1 MKAFKKFCLLTI
13 LSFIIFIV
21 FFSTILGKFGA
32 NFTGSIWYVF
42 SYYSGYF
49 GLSSFSYV
57 YIFERQQNKNE
68 SITRNLLLAAASLF
82 ILVVLYNGLIL
93 GDLSEISK
101 SFYSGVTSHY
111 FLCICIFSLEYLG
124 SKLLVYSSKSDQL
137 FFDEKIL
144 FYIKLI
150 ILTSFVLS
158 LFGMMLILTQ
168 IESAFSTFDRLSV
181 NNLIPI
187 FLEIC
192 GYCLLVTSV
201 SLVLIWGLSRLPF
214 LKQNNLLIVLI
225 LFLSLTFLLRL
236 QIHVYDNIY
245 LNSFFDPSTL
255 APALLMVLLLY
266 RINQRNTDFKIK
278 TLTNSFSKKE
288 AEYLQLKNQINPH
301 FLFNNLNT
309 LISFIEINPKKA
321 VEFGHHL
328 SNTYRH
334 YLKNQND
341 DFVLLKEE
349 LEFIKEYLEIYKAK
363 FENGFSF
370 EISALPKENEYMLSL
385 SLQEIVDNVFKHNK
399 MDEESHL
406 EIRISTGDDGLL
418 IENSVSNRLNKQSN
432 QIGLENI
439 NKRYKILTNKE
450 IQIVSTSS
458 MHQVSLPILTLE
470 S

>member
-1 MKAFKKFCLLTI
+1 MKAFKKFCLLSI
-13 LSFIIFIV
+13 LPLVVIAVISIIVSGSFNDVQIWRINIFM
-21 FFSTILGKFGA
+21 
-32 NFTGSIWYVF
+32 TGF
-42 SYYSGYF
+42 F
-49 GLSSFSYV
+49 GLISLVYV
-57 YIFERQQNKNE
+57 YIFEKRQQKKE
-68 SITRNLLLAAASLF
+68 ETVRNLLLSVILLF
-82 ILVVLYNGLIL
+82 ISVFCFALLVSKLFLNSYTIQISSLQALIA
-93 GDLSEISK
+93 
-101 SFYSGVTSHY
+101 
-111 FLCICIFSLEYLG
+111 ICIFFAEFLVFSLLD
-124 SKLLVYSSKSDQL
+124 YSSKINEL
-137 FFDEKIL
+137 LVFNEKPL
-144 FYIKLI
+144 YYIKL
-150 ILTSFVLS
+150 VLGVS
-158 LFGMMLILTQ
+158 L
-168 IESAFSTFDRLSV
+168 IESIITMTIVISAYDNLFHFFDYFHLNKLIVFFFKIEWHCLKISV
-181 NNLIPI
+181 
-187 FLEIC
+187 
-192 GYCLLVTSV
+192 V
-201 SLVLIWGLSRLPF
+201 SLALIWGLTHFTMVKRNYLFIVMIATLLTLPISLQLPVSNNHF
-214 LKQNNLLIVLI
+214 LTVVFNASIFSASVM
-225 LFLSLTFLLRL
+225 
-236 QIHVYDNIY
+236 
-245 LNSFFDPSTL
+245 
-255 APALLMVLLLY
+255 MVILLY
-266 RINQRNTDFKIK
+266 TNKLKSNEFKVK
-278 TLTNSFSKKE
+278 TLINSFSKKE
-288 AEYLQLKNQINPH
+288 AEYLQLKNQVNPH

-399 MDEESHL
+399 MDEESPL
-406 EIRISTGDDGLL
+406 EIRISTGDDSLL
-418 IENSVSNRLNKQSN
+418 IENSVSNRFNKQSN

>member
-13 LSFIIFIV
+13 LSYIIFIV
-21 FFSTILGKFGA
+21 SLSTILGKFGA

-82 ILVVLYNGLIL
+82 ILVVVYNGLIL

-236 QIHVYDNIY
+236 QINVYDNIY

-334 YLKNQND
+334 YLKNQTEDYVSLQGEIN
-341 DFVLLKEE
+341 
-349 LEFIKEYLEIYKAK
+349 FITEYLSIYKAK
-363 FENGFSF
+363 FENGFSYKMPQQIA
-370 EISALPKENEYMLSL
+370 ENQYILPNC
-385 SLQEIVDNVFKHNK
+385 LQELIDNIFKHNVV
-399 MDEESHL
+399 EEEIPL
-406 EIRISTGDDGLL
+406 EIEIF
-418 IENSVSNRLNKQSN
+418 IENNTLVVQNTINRKEVEIESNF
-432 QIGLENI
+432 GLENI
-439 NKRYKILTNKE
+439 KMRYLLLTNND
-450 IQIVSTSS
+450 IQIIRMLTHFSVKI
-458 MHQVSLPILTLE
+458 PILELE
-470 S
+470 A

>member
-1 MKAFKKFCLLTI
+1 MTL
-13 LSFIIFIV
+13 
-21 FFSTILGKFGA
+21 
-32 NFTGSIWYVF
+32 
-42 SYYSGYF
+42 
-49 GLSSFSYV
+49 
-57 YIFERQQNKNE
+57 
-68 SITRNLLLAAASLF
+68 IT
-82 ILVVLYNGLIL
+82 Y
-93 GDLSEISK
+93 SK
-101 SFYSGVTSHY
+101 SYQ
-111 FLCICIFSLEYLG
+111 
-124 SKLLVYSSKSDQL
+124 LV
-137 FFDEKIL
+137 FDEKIL

-150 ILTSFVLS
+150 VSVSTIVS

-168 IESAFSTFDRLSV
+168 IESAFPTFDYLSV
-181 NNLIPI
+181 NKLIAI
-187 FLEIC
+187 FIEV
-192 GYCLLVTSV
+192 GVYCLLVTSV
-201 SLVLIWGLSRLPF
+201 SLVLIWGLSRLSW

-236 QIHVYDNIY
+236 QIRVYDNHF

-255 APALLMVLLLY
+255 SGPLLMVVLLY
-266 RINQRNTDFKIK
+266 RNKQKKTAFKIK
-278 TLTNSFSKKE
+278 SLANSVSKKE
-288 AEYLQLKNQINPH
+288 AEYLQLKNQVNPH

-334 YLKNQND
+334 YLKNQDD

-370 EISALPKENEYMLSL
+370 EISALPKENEYILSL

-399 MDEESHL
+399 MDEESPL
-406 EIRISTGDDGLL
+406 EIRISTSDDGLL
-418 IENSVSNRLNKQSN
+418 IENSVSNKFSKQSN
-432 QIGLENI
+432 QVGLENI

-450 IQIVSTSS
+450 IDINGSSS
-458 MHQVSLPILTLE
+458 MHQVNLPILTLE